1 MSVIRNLAPEAL
13 VLDASSLDLRS
24 FLDRHGGS
32 PLLLV
37 RIAPG
42 DTEMELGLAAAATSA
57 ASVRS
62 AIAKPLPFR
71 TSYHQAAARE
81 SRYPREPG
89 VEKRTSL
96 RPLLEKG
103 SYFAVPLQKR
113 EDGDAMFMDRISVG
127 RAQNKDIVLRHA
139 SISKFHAWFELDEAQ
154 SVSISDAGS
163 TNRTQVN
170 GVHLTPRTSTP
181 VEPGDAVQF
190 GAVET
195 ILCLPE
201 AVWSL
206 LNARSG
212 SAPP

>member
-37 RIAPG
+37 RIPPG

-71 TSYHQAAARE
+71 TSYHQAATRE

-113 EDGDAMFMDRISVG
+113 EDGD
-127 RAQNKDIVLRHA
+127 
-139 SISKFHAWFELDEAQ
+139 
-154 SVSISDAGS
+154 
-163 TNRTQVN
+163 
-170 GVHLTPRTSTP
+170 
-181 VEPGDAVQF
+181 
-190 GAVET
+190 
-195 ILCLPE
+195 
-201 AVWSL
+201 
-206 LNARSG
+206 
-212 SAPP
+212 